1 MRLFE
6 STFRTDDYKNWCR
19 YYDTE
24 TKQSE
29 IYEIL
34 DENDLF
40 AEDPHGG
47 YTHIISKKKYRK
59 ISPRKQKQYRENESD
74 GKCSAQLVHIRNNYW
89 KFEGSNYNTNPSI
102 FYLDI
107 ETTAHSPVDIV
118 RCNERIVS
126 IQIFHNLSNTN
137 IILSTEDVEEPKS
150 ENGFYKFGSR
160 VYDFKCKFIKC
171 SSEAELLTKY
181 FDCVKLL
188 KPLLVIAHNG
198 EGFDFKYLWSRT
210 EKNGIQER
218 FSPFGESSIKEN
230 KTPDGKLWY
239 QLNAPGIHY
248 IDNLVI
254 YKKFR
259 LAPRASY
266 SLDYLAQVELNES
279 KVPHS
284 CYSTFDGF
292 RTGEGYIKSSECP
305 PQSSELEY
313 ELWNAQTDDIPKIS
327 RKWFLHYSII
337 DTWLLYKM
345 DSKLKLSSILIGLAS
360 IMGVTIQQ
368 ATGTVQPWANYIRNY
383 CMQNGIIMPGY
394 KQRED
399 EPYVVGG
406 FVKEPKPGK
415 YNWVY
420 VVDVT
425 SMYPSQMMAFNMS
438 PDTFV
443 PHFKL
448 PKDLTDE
455 MEKVGLSVDEQFH
468 LKEYFENKF
477 KYANLTNILKKYNLC
492 ATLNGAFFDKS
503 KKGVIPILVEHIF
516 TQRKLAKKQM
526 LEQEKLFEKTK
537 LQKYADEAQR
547 LNIHQNALKIAING
561 LYGALG
567 NPAFDLFNEM
577 IANGITANA
586 RFYVQL
592 FSKNIEVLK
601 GNKCLY
607 NDTDAGDF
615 AVPDSV
621 SNAIQHLDL
630 NGKIDYIDNYIETEI
645 QPVINASSQEL
656 GNIFNALDASKISA
670 KREVIAEKAIFIA
683 KKRYIMK
690 IWDSEGVRFSEPHLK
705 MMGIDL
711 VRSSTPEF
719 SKKYLKEA
727 VNILMDG
734 NEQDV
739 SNFISSVRTKFM
751 NASLSS
757 IAKVS
762 SISKL
767 NYKLGEKSIPIN
779 ARAAMVSNDCIAKNF
794 NGRFQQL
801 VSGEK
806 VKMLY
811 LVKNN
816 PLGSNIF
823 AFNDENFALNF
834 KQYVDW
840 DTNFEKFFL
849 SPLEIMTK
857 PLGYNISK
865 QSEDLDCW

>member
-6 STFRTDDYKNWCR
+6 STFQTPDYKSYCR
-19 YYDTE
+19 YFDTE
-24 TKQSE
+24 TKQSD
-29 IYEIL
+29 IYEIPE
-34 DENDLF
+34 DNDLF
-40 AEDPHGG
+40 AEDPQGG
-47 YTHIISKKKYRK
+47 YTHIITKKKYRQ
-59 ISPRKQKQYRENESD
+59 ISPRKQKQYPENSLD
-74 GKCSAQLVHIRNNYW
+74 GKCSAQLVHIRNHYW
-89 KFEGSNYNTNPSI
+89 KFEGSDYNTNPSI

-107 ETTAHSPVDIV
+107 ETTAHAPVDIIK
-118 RCNERIVS
+118 CNERIVS

-137 IILSTEDVEEPKS
+137 VILSTEQNDTPQS
-150 ENGFYKFGSR
+150 ENGYYKFGSR
-160 VYDFKCKFIKC
+160 VYDFKCKYIQC
-171 SSEAELLTKY
+171 SDEAELLTKY

-210 EKNGIQER
+210 ERCGIQER
-218 FSPFGESSIKEN
+218 FSPFGSSSIKEN
-230 KTPDGKLWY
+230 KTPDGKIWY
-239 QLNAPGIHY
+239 KLNSPGVHY
-248 IDNLVI
+248 IDNLTI

-259 LAPRASY
+259 LAPRPSY
-266 SLDYLAQVELNES
+266 SLDYLAQVELNET
-279 KVPHS
+279 KVPHN
-284 CYSTFDGF
+284 CYNTFDGF
-292 RTGEGYIKSSECP
+292 RTGEGYIRPSVAPS
-305 PQSSELEY
+305 QDSELEY
-313 ELWNAQTDDIPKIS
+313 ELYNANPGDIAKIS

-337 DTWLLYKM
+337 DTWLLYKI
-345 DSKLKLSSILIGLAS
+345 DDKLKLSSILIGLAS

-383 CMQNGIIMPGY
+383 CMKQGIIMPGY
-394 KQRED
+394 RQRDD
-399 EPYVVGG
+399 EPFVVGG
-406 FVKEPKPGK
+406 YVKEPIPGK
-415 YNWVY
+415 YDWVY

-443 PHFKL
+443 PQFKI
-448 PKDLTDE
+448 PQEVKDTANEL
-455 MEKVGLSVDEQFH
+455 GLSTDEQFH
-468 LKEYFENKF
+468 LKSYFEEPLRYKAF
-477 KYANLTNILKKYNLC
+477 GYTLKKYNLC

-503 KKGVIPILVEHIF
+503 KKGIIPILVEHIF
-516 TQRKLAKKQM
+516 TQRKATKKEM
-526 LEQEKLFEKTK
+526 IENEKLFEKTK
-537 LQKYADEAQR
+537 DQKYADIAQK

-577 IANGITANA
+577 VANGITANA

-592 FSKNIEVLK
+592 FSKNIEIQK
-601 GNKCLY
+601 QNICRY

-615 AVPDSV
+615 TVPAGV
-621 SNAIQHLDL
+621 LEAIKELDL
-630 NGKIDYIDNYIETEI
+630 NAKIDYIDNYIETEI
-645 QPVINASSQEL
+645 QPIINASSQEL

-690 IWDSEGVRFSEPHLK
+690 IWDSEGVRFAEPHFK

-719 SKKYLKEA
+719 SKKYLKDSI
-727 VNILMDG
+727 NILLEG
-734 NEQDV
+734 TESDV
-739 SNFISSVRTKFM
+739 REFINDTRTKFM

-767 NYKLGEKSIPIN
+767 NYKLDEKSIPIN
-779 ARAAMVSNDCIAKNF
+779 ARAAIVSNNYIAKHF

-823 AFNDENFALNF
+823 AFNDENFALEL
-834 KQYVDW
+834 KDYIDW

-857 PLGYNISK
+857 PLGYNIYK
-865 QSEDLDCW
+865 QAEDLECW